1 MLKWV
6 DLFLHNYI
14 YIFFNFNFK
23 FHHDVNFS
31 KKIEIILMPLICVAA
46 ATQQSSDSETMTTA
60 IHAIHTNAVQN
71 NYAVGRLPIAKADGR
86 RAFYDVTD
94 ALQETG
100 NRGRA
105 FDTIVLEMSAE
116 TGDFNRYIVFRQH
129 VPTPQPTLPM
139 ATSISSAAA
148 AAALYAVT
156 HRASH
161 APDSD
166 VVPEVVPERL
176 RVDAT
181 IILYDADTDRLYSD
195 GAYYKHTFCPS
206 ADGFVSISDEH
217 IANEKFKFYKQRV

>member
-1 MLKWV
+1 MYSS
-6 DLFLHNYI
+6 N
-14 YIFFNFNFK
+14 
-23 FHHDVNFS
+23 
-31 KKIEIILMPLICVAA
+31 P
-46 ATQQSSDSETMTTA
+46 ATHQSRNMATTA
-60 IHAIHTNAVQN
+60 IPMAPLHTGARHQQKQLHSRTHANT
-71 NYAVGRLPIAKADGR
+71 DGR

-156 HRASH
+156 HRESH

-176 RVDAT
+176 HMDAT
-181 IILYDADTDRLYSD
+181 IILYDSDTEKFYSD
-195 GAYYKHTFCPS
+195 GAYHKHTFCPS
-206 ADGFVSISDEH
+206 ADGFISVSDEH

>member
-1 MLKWV
+1 MLCIAS
-6 DLFLHNYI
+6 NP
-14 YIFFNFNFK
+14 
-23 FHHDVNFS
+23 
-31 KKIEIILMPLICVAA
+31 E
-46 ATQQSSDSETMTTA
+46 TQQSSDSETMTTE
-60 IHAIHTNAVQN
+60 IHAIHTKTFQN
-71 NYAVGRLPIAKADGR
+71 KYAVGRLPIVKADGR

-129 VPTPQPTLPM
+129 VPTPQPALPM

-161 APDSD
+161 APESD
-166 VVPEVVPERL
+166 VVSEVVPERI

-217 IANEKFKFYKQRV
+217 IANEKFKFYKQLV